1 MTWSLRKSVGALLL
15 TGTVGV
21 LACNE
26 TPVGLPTLPTAASIV
41 VSTTS
46 LSLPVGGSQTVSAQ
60 VIDSNGEVIADASI
74 VWSSDNDPVASISA
88 AGLITALDAGSATMT
103 ATHGALTATMA
114 VTVTTVPQEGF
125 IISQIDI
132 LTDSTEVDIAAGIPP
147 GAFAPGVLV
156 TFTASDKFGNELC
169 TFSSGITAALRF
181 DTGVLGVNTSLF
193 GGPTC
198 RILIAPGAQAGG
210 TWLYLES
217 GAVSDSIWV
226 EVTNFGFAAGFSNVP
241 AADVH
246 VAGATV
252 SYTVTIVDKNFDPV
266 VGAVVQFDV
275 TQGTTVAAS
284 PPPGAAAQ
292 PATPVTTD
300 ASGEATVDWTL
311 PQSTDPP
318 PGVLDADIMF
328 TTSLRAGVVF
338 DGIAAG
344 APAILPDVAASLV
357 VLDITLGTDPDE
369 FVLIPSAGTAQT
381 PLGGPLDPTFLVQSL
396 DQFGN
401 ELLETNV
408 TFQVDDAAL
417 PLLVDNGSP
426 FCAGFPGDD
435 CADLEA
441 PVEFELA
448 PIATGTLSV
457 TVTEGAASS
466 VVNVNAFL
474 GPVGVF
480 ELLDEIV
487 VGQPQYASGL
497 SPDGELLSDTDVY
510 NNVDGVPTAFPT
522 LSSDG
527 TEVAFLIATG
537 FGNWNIGVVA
547 SGGADKDDVATAV
560 ELLPDDN
567 EASQRVGYP
576 IFRGATGNEILFLSD
591 RDPAKVLAGA
601 SNWDLYS
608 LDRASGVVTKITSTV
623 ENPLGNVQFRGLSLS
638 PDESKVAVTSA
649 DDHNPLNEIFSQA
662 WEIDIATG
670 TMTQITANT
679 VLFNRHFSS
688 STYSPDGSLIYLEHN
703 QGLLTFDGT
712 NFRGV
717 GESFQDQVSFDP
729 TDANVFANLD
739 LVFGAIRLYDVRD
752 PADAIELFGVNST
765 TFGRDADTFS
775 WSKR

>member
-1 MTWSLRKSVGALLL
+1 MTWSLRKSVVALLL

-26 TPVGLPTLPTAASIV
+26 TPVELPPAPTATSIV

-88 AGLITALDAGSATMT
+88 AGRIAALDAGSATIT

-114 VTVTTVPQEGF
+114 VTVTTVPQERF

-181 DTGVLGVNTSLF
+181 DTGVLGVSTSLTILF

-241 AADVH
+241 AADAH

-252 SYTVTIVDKNFDPV
+252 SYTVTVVDKNFDPV

-292 PATPVTTD
+292 PATPITTD

-318 PGVLDADIMF
+318 PGVPDAEIMF

-338 DGIAAG
+338 DGIVAG
-344 APAILPDVAASLV
+344 PPAILPDVAASLV
-357 VLDITLGTDPDE
+357 VLDITNGTAPDE
-369 FVLIPSAGTAQT
+369 FTLVPSGGTAQT

-417 PLLVDNGSP
+417 PLLVDNGSQ

-435 CADLEA
+435 CADQEA
-441 PVEFELA
+441 PIEFELA
-448 PIATGTLSV
+448 PDATGTFSV

-474 GPVGVF
+474 GPEGVF
-480 ELLDEIV
+480 ELFDLIV
-487 VGQPQYASGL
+487 VGQPQYAS
-497 SPDGELLSDTDVY
+497 PLSDTDVY
-510 NNVDGVPTAFPT
+510 DNVDGVPTAFPT

-567 EASQRVGYP
+567 EASGGVGYP

-591 RDPAKVLAGA
+591 RDPAKVASGD

-649 DDHNPLNEIFSQA
+649 DDHNPLNEIFSQV

-688 STYSPDGSLIYLEHN
+688 ATYSPDGSLIYLEHN

-729 TDANVFANLD
+729 TDANVFANLE
-739 LVFGAIRLYDVRD
+739 FGAIRLYDVRD

-765 TFGRDADTFS
+765 TFGRGADTFS

>member
-1 MTWSLRKSVGALLL
+1 MTWSLRKSVAALVL

-26 TPVGLPTLPTAASIV
+26 TPVGLPPAPTATSIV
-41 VSTTS
+41 LSAAT
-46 LSLPVGGSQTVSAQ
+46 LSLPVGGAQTVSAQ
-60 VIDSNGEVIADASI
+60 VLDSNGEVIAGASI
-74 VWSSDNDPVASISA
+74 VWSSDNEPVATINATSGAIA
-88 AGLITALDAGSATMT
+88 ALDAGSATIT
-103 ATHGALTATMA
+103 ATHGSLTATIA
-114 VTVTTVPQEGF
+114 VTVTTVPVTAG

-132 LTDSTEVDIAAGIPP
+132 LADSTEVDIAAGIPP
-147 GAFAPGVLV
+147 GGFASGVLV
-156 TFTASDKFGNELC
+156 TFTVSDKLGNELC
-169 TFSSGITAALRF
+169 RFGASGITAALRF
-181 DTGVLGVNTSLF
+181 DTGVLGVNTMF
-193 GGPTC
+193 GFPSC

-217 GAVSDSIWV
+217 GTVSDSIWV
-226 EVTNFGFAAGFSNVP
+226 DVTNFGFAAGFSNVP
-241 AADVH
+241 AADAH
-246 VAGATV
+246 VAGASV
-252 SYTVTIVDKNFDPV
+252 SYTITVVDKNFDPV

-292 PATPVTTD
+292 PATRVTTN
-300 ASGEATVDWTL
+300 ASGQATVDWTL

-318 PGVLDADIMF
+318 PGVPDAEIMF

-344 APAILPDVAASLV
+344 APPILPDVAASLV

-417 PLLVDNGSP
+417 PLLVANGSL
-426 FCAGFPGDD
+426 FCGGFPGDD

-441 PVEFELA
+441 PIEFELA
-448 PIATGTLSV
+448 PDATGTFSV

-466 VVNVNAFL
+466 IVNINASL

-480 ELLDEIV
+480 ELFDDIV
-487 VGQPQYASGL
+487 VGQPQYAS
-497 SPDGELLSDTDVY
+497 PLSDTDVY
-510 NNVDGVPTAFPT
+510 LNPDGFPTAFPT
-522 LSSDG
+522 LSTDG
-527 TEVAFLIATG
+527 TEVAFLIETG

-567 EASQRVGYP
+567 EASQGVGYP

-591 RDPAKVLAGA
+591 RDPAKIAAVA

-649 DDHNPLNEIFSQA
+649 DDHNPLNEIFSKV

-670 TMTQITANT
+670 TMTEITAST
-679 VLFNRHFSS
+679 VLMDRHFSS

-717 GESFQDQVSFDP
+717 GESFQDQVSFHP
-729 TDANVFANLD
+729 TDANVFANLE
-739 LVFGAIRLYDVRD
+739 FGEIRLYDVRD
-752 PADAIELFGVNST
+752 PADAIELFGVGST